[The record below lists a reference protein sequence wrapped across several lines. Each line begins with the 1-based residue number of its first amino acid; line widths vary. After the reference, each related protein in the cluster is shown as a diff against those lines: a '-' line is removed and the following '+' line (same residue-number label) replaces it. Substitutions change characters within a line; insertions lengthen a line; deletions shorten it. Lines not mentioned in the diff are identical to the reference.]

1 MSRAKAI
8 ARKYSNIKMDQQNV
22 VALEKDLNQIIDEI
36 KSEIIKEIIFSEDGA
51 NLRGVCEKI
60 KSAKY

>member
-60 KSAKY
+60 KGAKY

>member
-36 KSEIIKEIIFSEDGA
+36 KSEIIKEIIFSDGGS

-60 KSAKY
+60 KSTKY

>member
-36 KSEIIKEIIFSEDGA
+36 KSEIIKEIIFSEGGSS
-51 NLRGVCEKI
+51 LRGVCEKI
-60 KSAKY
+60 KSTKY